1 MLNNISWQG
10 YWTLIVLTAI
20 LYYVTLLFS
29 FYKTELA
36 QVIRRLPFRAIARTE
51 QSRETKCAEKE
62 ISVSAAP
69 EEGPPY
75 LPAVHSL
82 VDEMQSYFEA
92 LERGT
97 ATKETI
103 LASLKQIIKKYPG
116 VKGTAYQH
124 SVSNLIVFLAEQN
137 GSLHLSTEEAGSVWL

>member
-1 MLNNISWQG
+1 
-10 YWTLIVLTAI
+10 
-20 LYYVTLLFS
+20 
-29 FYKTELA
+29 
-36 QVIRRLPFRAIARTE
+36 
-51 QSRETKCAEKE
+51 
-62 ISVSAAP
+62 
-69 EEGPPY
+69 
-75 LPAVHSL
+75 
-82 VDEMQSYFEA
+82 MQSYFQA

-103 LASLKQIIKKYPG
+103 LASLKQIIRKYPG

>member
-10 YWTLIVLTAI
+10 YWTFIVLTAI

-36 QVIRRLPFRAIARTE
+36 QVIRRRSLHFLAGEPQCTE
-51 QSRETKCAEKE
+51 KDIPAG
-62 ISVSAAP
+62 AAP

-82 VDEMQSYFEA
+82 VDEMQSYFQA

-103 LASLKQIIKKYPG
+103 LASLKQIIRKYPG